1 MTTKPIKAQIIR
13 IGNSRGLRLPKT
25 LLELSGIQNEVEL
38 LERDGEIIIR
48 PVKSV
53 REGWAASFQEMA
65 QRGDDALLDEE
76 RPSEWDE
83 TEWEW
88 K

>member
-1 MTTKPIKAQIIR
+1 MATKPIKAQIIK
-13 IGNSRGLRLPKT
+13 IGNSKGLRLPKT
-25 LLELSGIQNEVEL
+25 LLELSGIQKEVEL
-38 LERDGEIIIR
+38 LERDGEIVIR

-65 QRGDDALLDEE
+65 RSGDDALLDEE
-76 RPSEWDE
+76 RPSKWDE